1 MGKGE
6 REMKWLIV
14 CMLLLSGCVQPRILE
29 RQGIITAIG
38 FDKKGKLYEGAS
50 VMLSFQ
56 TKGSS
61 LSEVVETT
69 NETSKG
75 LRQDLEAQTS
85 HDLGSGQIRVIVYGK
100 ELAEKEGVFTLTD
113 TLQRDANIGSLV
125 YLAVGEPNA
134 KEIVKSKKHE
144 DTPDI
149 GTYLYRL
156 IEKNLRTESLLA
168 ATLHEFIHSYYDV
181 GKDPIL
187 PYLSLRD
194 GKPIIEKAALFRG
207 DKFVGTVRLDESF
220 YIKILASQ
228 YKSGLKNITVS
239 RDDVAPLLIKKEGKK
254 VNIVIN
260 EIKTKRKIKLISQEP
275 APHFRVT
282 VKLQAEILEMSEKM
296 KPIMEANVHILE
308 RAIEKQMKKEIEQ
321 LLNKLKAY
329 KTDPI
334 GFGQMYDHSV
344 RALQLTD
351 KQWYKLYDN
360 AKIDVDMQVSILRTG
375 TID

>member
-1 MGKGE
+1 
-6 REMKWLIV
+6 MKWLIV
-14 CMLLLSGCVQPRILE
+14 CMMLLSGCVQPRVLE
-29 RQGIITAIG
+29 RQGIITATG

-56 TKGSS
+56 TSGSS
-61 LSEVVETT
+61 MSEVIEAA
-69 NETSKG
+69 NKTSKG

-100 ELAEKEGVFTLTD
+100 ELAEKEGIFTLTD

-125 YLAVGEPNA
+125 YLAVGEPSA
-134 KEIVKSKKHE
+134 KQIVKSKKHE

-156 IEKNLRTESLLA
+156 IEKNLRSESLLA

-187 PYLSLRD
+187 PCLSLRD
-194 GKPIIEKAALFRG
+194 DKPIIEKVALFRG

-228 YKSGLKNITVS
+228 YNAGLKNITVS
-239 RDDVAPLLIKKEGKK
+239 RDDVAPLLINKKTKK

-260 EIKTKRKIKLISQEP
+260 EIKTKRKIKLISREP

-296 KPIMEANVHILE
+296 KPIMQANVHILE
-308 RAIEKQMKKEIEQ
+308 RAIEKQMKKEIEH

-329 KTDPI
+329 NTDPI
-334 GFGQMYDHSV
+334 GFGQIYDHSV

-351 KQWYKLYDN
+351 KQWQKLYDN
-360 AKIDVDMQVSILRTG
+360 AKIDVDMHVSILRTG